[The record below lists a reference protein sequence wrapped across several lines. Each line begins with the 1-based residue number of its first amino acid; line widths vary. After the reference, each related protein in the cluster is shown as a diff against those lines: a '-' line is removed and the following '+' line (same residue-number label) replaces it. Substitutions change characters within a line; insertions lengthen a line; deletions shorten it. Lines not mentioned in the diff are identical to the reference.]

1 MLYLLSYNH
10 HAPAVRRATTNDSGM
25 GSPAVEWDYAWR
37 SSASSAAAIAFPDST
52 SGPGGGTKIA
62 RR

>member
-1 MLYLLSYNH
+1 VLCQLSYSH
-10 HAPAVRRATTNDSGM
+10 HAHAVRRATTNDSGM

-37 SSASSAAAIAFPDST
+37 SSDNSAAAIAFADST
-52 SGPGGGTKIA
+52 SGPGGATKIA